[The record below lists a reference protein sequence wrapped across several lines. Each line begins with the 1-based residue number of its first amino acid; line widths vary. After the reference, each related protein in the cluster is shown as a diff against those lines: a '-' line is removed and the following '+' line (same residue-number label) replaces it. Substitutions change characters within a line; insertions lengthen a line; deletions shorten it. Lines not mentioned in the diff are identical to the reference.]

1 MAQHH
6 VIIYLNA
13 LLDAQRYRNNYAN
26 GVARIMSARY
36 GGKQADWLIIQQN
49 IFADWASYHAD
60 LNYSGEDGMADIR
73 EGQFRVTRALFR
85 LANIKEPSK
94 AEITSLAQT
103 LVSEAPRTGNNF
115 DMPAQQFLQTLT
127 MSPAVNITVTA
138 YFCEAQA
145 RAILT
150 ASGHTGI
157 SVIGADTFQH
167 YEMDTH
173 YFRYLHQYLK
183 PNSPDSQRIYL
194 DTHADT
200 LQHAQKAGFITH
212 RITPD
217 TTPENWLSA
226 IKMHSA

>member
-1 MAQHH
+1 MEQHH

-36 GGKQADWLIIQQN
+36 GGEHADWLTIQQN

-60 LNYSGEDGMADIR
+60 LNYSGEDGMADMR

-85 LANIKEPSK
+85 LANICEPSK

-103 LVSEAPRTGNNF
+103 LVSEAPLADTHF
-115 DMPAQQFLQTLT
+115 DIPAQYFLQTLT

-145 RAILT
+145 RAILNT
-150 ASGHTGI
+150 SGHTDI
-157 SVIGADTFQH
+157 AVIGADTFQH

-173 YFRYLHQYLK
+173 YFRCLHQHLK
-183 PNSPDSQRIYL
+183 PNSLDNKRIYL
-194 DTHADT
+194 DTRTDT
-200 LQHAQKAGFITH
+200 LHHAQIAGFSTYQIA
-212 RITPD
+212 PD
-217 TTPENWLSA
+217 TLPTDWLSVLKTH
-226 IKMHSA
+226 IS

>member
-1 MAQHH
+1 MEQHH

-13 LLDAQRYRNNYAN
+13 LLDAQRYRNNYAK

-36 GGKQADWLIIQQN
+36 GGEQADWLIIQHN

-103 LVSEAPRTGNNF
+103 LVREAPRTGNNF

-127 MSPAVNITVTA
+127 MLPAVNITVTA

-145 RAILT
+145 RAILD

-167 YEMDTH
+167 YEMDAH
-173 YFRYLHQYLK
+173 YFRYLHQHLQPK
-183 PNSPDSQRIYL
+183 HGSCIYL
-194 DTHADT
+194 DTRTDT
-200 LQHAQKAGFITH
+200 LHHAQIAGFSTYQ
-212 RITPD
+212 
-217 TTPENWLSA
+217 
-226 IKMHSA
+226 IKP